1 MMAST
6 IEGSKTMISFGR
18 WKLAAATVAGVAVVA
33 AGGAVAADQLSPAE
47 RSKAV
52 VADAAQQLGVKE
64 SALTDALEKA
74 YENQIDADVASGAIT
89 QSQGDALKAKIEAG
103 DFPLVGGFGPG
114 MGRHGGHGGGPG
126 LDAAASYL
134 GLTEAELRTQLDAGK
149 TLADVAK
156 AQGKTVDGLVAAL
169 VSSAKTRVAADV
181 QAGRLTQAQADATTA
196 DLQARITEIVNSTHA
211 GHGGHDGPPPA
222 PAAASSAT
230 A

>member
-1 MMAST
+1 
-6 IEGSKTMISFGR
+6 MISFGR

-33 AGGAVAADQLSPAE
+33 AGGAVAAGQLSPAE

-89 QSQGDALKAKIEAG
+89 QAQGDALKAKIEAG

-114 MGRHGGHGGGPG
+114 MGRHGGPGGHGGPG

-134 GLTEAELRTQLDAGK
+134 GLTEAELHTQLDAGK

-156 AQGKTVDGLVAAL
+156 AEGKTVDGLVAAL
-169 VSSAKTRVAADV
+169 VSSAKTRIAGDV
-181 QAGRLTQAQADATTA
+181 QAGRLTQAQADAMTA
-196 DLQARITEIVNSTHA
+196 DLEARITEMVNSTHA
-211 GHGGHDGPPPA
+211 GHRGHDGLPPA
-222 PAAASSAT
+222 PAGASSAT

>member
-1 MMAST
+1 MRSL
-6 IEGSKTMISFGR
+6 GR

-33 AGGAVAADQLSPAE
+33 AGGAVAAGQLSPTE

-64 SALTDALEKA
+64 SALTDALKQA

-89 QSQGDALKAKIEAG
+89 QAQGDALKAKIEAG

-114 MGRHGGHGGGPG
+114 MGRHGGHGGPG

-134 GLTEAELRTQLDAGK
+134 GLTEAELHAQLEAGK

-156 AQGKTVDGLVAAL
+156 AKGKTVDGLVAAL
-169 VSSAKTRVAADV
+169 VSSAKTRIAADV
-181 QAGRLTQAQADATTA
+181 QAGRLTQAQADAMTA
-196 DLQARITEIVNSTHA
+196 DLQARITEMVNSTHA
-211 GHGGHDGPPPA
+211 GHGNHVATPPA
-222 PAAASSAT
+222 APAASSA
-230 A
+230 AA